1 MLSDKRIS
9 RNAMAKAI
17 KVLFE
22 TRSITSSEHRLLV
35 ILFKLTNEDDWC
47 WPTNSWLASRL
58 GTVPNSAG
66 NLVSILVECG
76 FVRRLVGQNNK
87 RQLQLAGKAL
97 VAAAKSIDPNRKKTN
112 RAPRSRLHKPMEGRI
127 LLPLRGNNLLEGRR
141 YKASTFFAEFDKV
154 ELNETESRL
163 YRELASKLHQGL
175 KLNGLT
181 PKKFSLT
188 RWANEFRI
196 TINYHGEDLVVRV
209 LDHLIK
215 NLKSERIPMI
225 RSGRSFKDKFENLAL
240 HMKIT
245 NERITKPELI
255 ISPKYKRLIE
265 TLQTKHWPKGTSKS
279 LPFAVVSSYESYRN
293 WLERI
298 QEFIETKQGK
308 VSSPI
313 MRFACHLQANLPQ
326 PSFFVEQWFLQVNR
340 QLENWTDWSGRL
352 ESFIFKPDSKRFV
365 AFGVDLASQF
375 CGDGSRWYKFME
387 ILDAS

>member
-1 MLSDKRIS
+1 MLNDKRKN
-9 RNAMAKAI
+9 RKGTAKAI
-17 KVLFE
+17 DVLFE
-22 TRSITSSEHRLLV
+22 SRSIASSEHRLLV
-35 ILFKLTNEDDWC
+35 ILFKLTKDDDWC
-47 WPTNSWLASRL
+47 WPTNSWLASKL

-66 NLVSILVECG
+66 NLVSNLVECG
-76 FVRRLVGQNNK
+76 FVRRHVDQTNK
-87 RQLQLAGKAL
+87 RQLQLHGKAL
-97 VAAAKSIDPNRKKTN
+97 IAAAKSTLNNQEKSN
-112 RAPRSRLHKPMEGRI
+112 RAPRSHVHLPMEGRI
-127 LLPLRGNNLLEGRR
+127 LLPLRGNNLLEPRR
-141 YKASTFFAEFDKV
+141 HLSSGFLSEFDKV
-154 ELNETESRL
+154 ELSETESRL
-163 YRELASKLHQGL
+163 YRELALKLHQGL
-175 KLNGLT
+175 KLNGLI

-196 TINYHGEDLVVRV
+196 TINYHGEDLVVHV

-255 ISPKYKRLIE
+255 VSPKHKRLIE
-265 TLQTKHWPKGTSKS
+265 SLQTKHWPKGTSKS
-279 LPFAVVSSYESYRN
+279 LSFVVVSSYESYRV
-293 WLERI
+293 WLEQL
-298 QEFIETKQGK
+298 QEFIETKQGT

-313 MRFACHLQANLPQ
+313 MRFARHLQANLPE

-340 QLENWTDWSGRL
+340 QLENWDDWSGRL
-352 ESFIFKPDSKRFV
+352 ESFAFKPNSKRFV

-375 CGDGSRWYKFME
+375 CGDGSRWYSFME